1 MDQPAPGGTTMTIRH
16 LVLHLAPAPARTRM
30 WLWLLAGVLPAM
42 VAGVLFGYL
51 AAQGRMAPTTALAGF
66 VAIVLPALLVGI
78 AIGKQMRG
86 HRLVLRAR
94 DVGLVTGTYRQ
105 LLAYPELDLDRARV
119 LDLDEHLEFRP
130 RLKTS
135 AMVLPGFQ
143 TGWYRLR
150 NGSRALVARAGGKRV
165 LWIPTTRGFGLLLQ
179 PREHPRELLQALREA
194 AGRAAS
200 DGVAAPAPV
209 EEKTYWF
216 PAKQFGWGWGFP
228 TAWQGWVVLGLFIV
242 GIMALP
248 WIVPEDNYMIGVAVL
263 VALVTLVCFLK
274 GEPPRWRWGD
284 DNEF

>member
-1 MDQPAPGGTTMTIRH
+1 MHRLPPPNRPTSRERQAQGDRAGHRRPRDRGAATRQAGRARLGAGHPEPGTGTEHDRRVPQDGRLTDAQLLPGADGSRRRMDLSAPGSATVTIRH
-16 LVLHLAPAPARTRM
+16 LVLHLAPATARTRM

-135 AMVLPGFQ
+135 AMVLP
-143 TGWYRLR
+143 
-150 NGSRALVARAGGKRV
+150 
-165 LWIPTTRGFGLLLQ
+165 
-179 PREHPRELLQALREA
+179 
-194 AGRAAS
+194 
-200 DGVAAPAPV
+200 
-209 EEKTYWF
+209 
-216 PAKQFGWGWGFP
+216 
-228 TAWQGWVVLGLFIV
+228 
-242 GIMALP
+242 
-248 WIVPEDNYMIGVAVL
+248 
-263 VALVTLVCFLK
+263 
-274 GEPPRWRWGD
+274 
-284 DNEF
+284 